1 MKLASAIAV
10 CYFINFGTTINYL
23 FSNSLSIIINML
35 LIILKYSKTGVLI
48 ALFSIKSFQKYNN
61 NKSKLRKRKH
71 VKIPST
77 WQKVCEANGS
87 GK

>member
-1 MKLASAIAV
+1 M
-10 CYFINFGTTINYL
+10 G
-23 FSNSLSIIINML
+23 
-35 LIILKYSKTGVLI
+35 
-48 ALFSIKSFQKYNN
+48 N

-71 VKIPST
+71 VKIPSK

>member
-1 MKLASAIAV
+1 MKLASTIAV
-10 CYFINFGTTINYL
+10 HYFINFDRTNIF
-23 FSNSLSIIINML
+23 FSNSLSIIKKML

-48 ALFSIKSFQKYNN
+48 ALFSIESFKKYNN

-71 VKIPST
+71 VKTPSK